1 MLLEN
6 SRSSSSSSISRI
18 CSNVIGSK
26 LSPQSG
32 SPIEPFS
39 DYHHAHLVSGKGF
52 CSKFNA
58 RRTEACCKGAK
69 RGVRSGGGRGVVCGG
84 YEVLRMEG
92 EHIRLWGCTY
102 PIFHRRRWINVSRGH
117 TLCFRAGAVG
127 SLRTKVPEPLTSPHA
142 PKLKKNFP
150 VR

>member
-69 RGVRSGGGRGVVCGG
+69 RGVRSGGGRGLYAGG
-84 YEVLRMEG
+84 MKSCEWKVNTSAYGVARTRSSTDEGGSTFLVDILCVFVRARLVLCEQKFR
-92 EHIRLWGCTY
+92 
-102 PIFHRRRWINVSRGH
+102 SR
-117 TLCFRAGAVG
+117 
-127 SLRTKVPEPLTSPHA
+127 
-142 PKLKKNFP
+142 
-150 VR
+150 